1 MKCSQIHFCTVS
13 KLSSTRWAH
22 SHRRNGDFS
31 KEISVW
37 KRRFLVNGRPR
48 STEWSVAQGG
58 SHFWQTIISSQPA
71 CARRKLDAI
80 AAGKS
85 RTIYMYAYWV
95 YYIYACRYIPKGMM
109 CVFLVLFSVNVH
121 AAVLLFVFFFLQCTC
136 GVVPI
141 FAAEKCNDV
150 YTCRQKYVSTF
161 FLTSGPVRISSL
173 LPVSF

>member
-121 AAVLLFVFFFLQCTC
+121 AAVLLFVFFFCNVRAELYLFLQPKSATM
-136 GVVPI
+136 
-141 FAAEKCNDV
+141 FTRAAK
-150 YTCRQKYVSTF
+150 SMFLLF
-161 FLTSGPVRISSL
+161 FLRQGL
-173 LPVSF
+173 FGFHLCFQ